1 MFETVSGG
9 LTSAIGFT
17 DERRA
22 NRSEGMKE
30 DTRMH
35 CLFHC
40 CWEGCTMAYSWGGS
54 VYYSREGV
62 PAAAPE
68 GGHMVAQSGSRER
81 LNTAAQFHFSFL
93 SRSWVPAH
101 RKIHFI
107 TAIEIF
113 YICGVPSSP
122 TNLVKNLTDM
132 PRDHFHSDVQS
143 CRVNNQDWPFQH

>member
-1 MFETVSGG
+1 MHALPVPLLLRGVYCG
-9 LTSAIGFT
+9 LQ
-17 DERRA
+17 
-22 NRSEGMKE
+22 
-30 DTRMH
+30 
-35 CLFHC
+35 L
-40 CWEGCTMAYSWGGS
+40 GGS

-93 SRSWVPAH
+93 SRSWVQAH
-101 RKIHFI
+101 RKIYFI

-132 PRDHFHSDVQS
+132 PRDRLHSDVQS
-143 CRVNNQDWPFQH
+143 CRVNPSNIKIISFKPG